1 VKRVVAVVLVVA
13 GLVALGDVVATLVW
27 QEPVSA
33 LRAGASQRTL
43 DAEFARLQVAV
54 PPLPRQRPSRA
65 ALARGA
71 RRLEARTAEGHAAA
85 RLRIPRIGLSTIVVR
100 GSTVDDLRKG
110 PGFITG
116 QPLPGR
122 RGTAAIAGHRT
133 TYGAPFRSLDA
144 LRPGDPVEVEL
155 PYARMTYRV
164 LSTRIVAPSDLA
176 VLQRARRD
184 RLVLSA
190 CHPLYSAAKRIVVTA
205 RLASIRAPAR
215 RA

>member
-1 VKRVVAVVLVVA
+1 MRRVLAVVLVAA
-13 GLVALGDVVATLVW
+13 GALVLADVVATLVW

-33 LRAGASQRTL
+33 LRAGASQRSL
-43 DAEFARLQVAV
+43 EAQLESLQPAD
-54 PPLPRQRPSRA
+54 PPPWRRPPSRA
-65 ALARGA
+65 AVAGA
-71 RRLEARTAEGHAAA
+71 AKRLEAGTAEGHAAA
-85 RLRIPRIGLSTIVVR
+85 RLRIPRIGLSTVVVR
-100 GSTVDDLRKG
+100 GSDIDDLRKG

-122 RGTAAIAGHRT
+122 HGTAAIAGHRT
-133 TYGAPFRSLDA
+133 TFGAPFRSLDA
-144 LRPGDPVEVEL
+144 LRRGDPVDVDL
-155 PYARMTYRV
+155 PYARITYRV

-176 VLQRARRD
+176 VLQRAGHD